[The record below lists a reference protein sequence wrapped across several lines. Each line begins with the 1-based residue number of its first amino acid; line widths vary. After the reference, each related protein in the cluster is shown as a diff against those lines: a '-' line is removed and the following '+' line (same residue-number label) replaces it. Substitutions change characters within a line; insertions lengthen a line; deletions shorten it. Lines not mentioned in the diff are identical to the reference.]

1 MEKLI
6 NELRLQVQHLTD
18 MLKVKDNTIYV
29 LKMQN
34 LDLHLKVEKF
44 KRKKKLK
51 L

>member
-6 NELRLQVQHLTD
+6 NELRLQIRHLTD
-18 MLKVKDNTIYV
+18 MLKVKDNTINV

-34 LDLHLKVEKF
+34 LDLYLKVEKY

-51 L
+51 I